1 MSETI
6 NGVSILSAETKRALV
21 ADVQFF
27 ETYTSAAF
35 NRKMRGIVKPGFY
48 AGFDAVLAGGL
59 KINITSAN
67 ESGKRGVASVDVGEY
82 QISVQQVEDIGF
94 TLPAGATTRV
104 VLEANYQNGVKTN
117 QVDSNSG
124 IQAARL
130 FLADVSVAL
139 AGNQLELC
147 RFTVPAGTVNL
158 TQAMLSKQNR
168 PDKSIGIEL
177 SNDAEGSTTEGDAY
191 KAATIAA
198 LKRALALSVQARGE
212 LPDTANLNKYGPTP
226 DRVGQ
231 WSKSTVTGATIANG
245 YPENDA
251 IGVVEVSKAGASNGT
266 QRFTLANGNV
276 YTRSLTATWN
286 GVDGPWGA
294 WNAPYE
300 EAPYPDVWIPFND
313 SLTMLAGSGPYDRIN
328 FGDQYAE
335 LTTRSVKFTRATTA
349 TYIDKSGV
357 LQFAEINEPRFEK
370 EGLLIEGQSANL
382 IANSTSA
389 ASWQVVNTTVTAADI
404 AGPDG
409 TTGNVV
415 RISAVGNP
423 NAQTGSAINV
433 PITNLTTGDYCAFS
447 VFAKAD
453 THSIIQLRWLGSATT
468 GVTNRILNVNLL
480 TGEMGPHTLAYAKVT
495 PMANGW
501 WRILAVTPID
511 GDLTG
516 YVSADPGIELIN
528 SLKDVRRP
536 LVSLAAG
543 AGVYLYGPQLEAG
556 YNSTSYIQTAGA
568 IATRAADA
576 CTLQRAGN
584 DNYYGQFTYSAVVH
598 TNGPSQVSSSANQRR
613 CIMAIYPSTT
623 EWVLSYLEPSA
634 GSTGKVRCSYGSDS
648 YLQGAKAVDDG
659 GQHRVTFSTNLTQNT
674 VAVDGVISKGG
685 TLARPVPVPTA
696 SSLYEVI
703 YFGASSGTPS
713 TNVRMLNG
721 HIRDLRIW
729 HSALNDNQIKGL
741 R

>member
-231 WSKSTVTGATIANG
+231 WSKSTATGATIVNG

-266 QRFTLANGNV
+266 QRFTLVNGNV
-276 YTRSLTATWN
+276 YTRSLTAAWN

-300 EAPYPDVWIPFND
+300 EAPFPDVWIPLND
-313 SLTMLAGSGPYDRIN
+313 SLTMLAGFGPYDRIT

-335 LTTRSVKFTRATTA
+335 LPTRSVKFSRATTA
-349 TYIDKSGV
+349 TYIDKSGE
-357 LQFAEINEPRFEK
+357 LQIAEINEPRFEK
-370 EGLLIEGQSANL
+370 EGLLIEQQSTNL
-382 IANSTSA
+382 LKWSSPKEESPGFRNGEGVSVAYLAGGGVEITKIGDTGVWFEQNTGATDYNPLSPASA
-389 ASWQVVNTTVTAADI
+389 SAYLTI
-404 AGPDG
+404 PDG
-409 TTGNVV
+409 VALDFGMM
-415 RISAVGNP
+415 RY
-423 NAQTGSAINV
+423 NA
-433 PITNLTTGDYCAFS
+433 
-447 VFAKAD
+447 
-453 THSIIQLRWLGSATT
+453 
-468 GVTNRILNVNLL
+468 
-480 TGEMGPHTLAYAKVT
+480 
-495 PMANGW
+495 
-501 WRILAVTPID
+501 ID
-511 GDLTG
+511 GDRSTSGIIPAVNGRNTISAQAVGGTALQRLGVRVSFPASFPMGGKVVMDRMQVEPLALT
-516 YVSADPGIELIN
+516 
-528 SLKDVRRP
+528 
-536 LVSLAAG
+536 
-543 AGVYLYGPQLEAG
+543 
-556 YNSTSYIQTAGA
+556 TSYIPTNGSPV
-568 IATRAADA
+568 TRAADN
-576 CTLQRAGN
+576 CTLPRSGN
-584 DNYYGQFTYSAVVH
+584 DNYYGEFSYSVEVH
-598 TNGPSQVSSSANQRR
+598 ANGLTQTSSDANDRRHILSIFPSS
-613 CIMAIYPSTT
+613 T
-623 EWVLSYLEPSA
+623 EWVMSYMEPSA
-634 GSTGKVRCSYGSDS
+634 GSTGKVRQTYGPATYIQSS
-648 YLQGAKAVDDG
+648 KAIDDG
-659 GQHRVTFSTNLTQNT
+659 KTHLVAFTTNLIKNALT
-674 VAVDGVISKGG
+674 VDGSEVAIG
-685 TLARPVPVPTA
+685 TQVRPVPGSVSAINQLIVLGAT
-696 SSLYEVI
+696 SSL
-703 YFGASSGTPS
+703 T
-713 TNVRMLNG
+713 RMLNG
-721 HIRDLRIW
+721 HLRNLRIW
-729 HSALNDNQIKGL
+729 HKTLTPNQIKGL

>member
-6 NGVSILSAETKRALV
+6 SGVSILSAETKRALV

-82 QISVQQVEDIGF
+82 QISVQQVEDVGF

-231 WSKSTVTGATIANG
+231 WSKSTATGATIVNG

-266 QRFTLANGNV
+266 QRFTLVNGNV
-276 YTRSLTATWN
+276 YTRSLTAAWN

-300 EAPYPDVWIPFND
+300 EAPFPDVWIPLND
-313 SLTMLAGSGPYDRIN
+313 SLTMLAGFGPYDRIT

-335 LTTRSVKFTRATTA
+335 LPTRSVKLTRATTA

-357 LQFAEINEPRFEK
+357 LQVADINEPRFEK
-370 EGLLIEGQSANL
+370 EGLLIEGQSTNL
-382 IANSTSA
+382 LRWSSPVQTSGTFRNSPNVGISFLPAGGVELTKEASTGFWFEQNTGATDYDPANSA
-389 ASWQVVNTTVTAADI
+389 ALSVNLKFK
-404 AGPDG
+404 DG
-409 TTGNVV
+409 LDV
-415 RISAVGNP
+415 RLQLLRYSSEGDVGVASISAVNGRNTLSIP
-423 NAQTGSAINV
+423 VVGGTVLQRLGLRITVGDTV
-433 PITNLTTGDYCAFS
+433 PI
-447 VFAKAD
+447 
-453 THSIIQLRWLGSATT
+453 
-468 GVTNRILNVNLL
+468 
-480 TGEMGPHTLAYAKVT
+480 GEVVIVDRMQ
-495 PMANGW
+495 
-501 WRILAVTPID
+501 
-511 GDLTG
+511 
-516 YVSADPGIELIN
+516 IE
-528 SLKDVRRP
+528 
-536 LVSLAAG
+536 
-543 AGVYLYGPQLEAG
+543 PQAIA
-556 YNSTSYIQTAGA
+556 TSYIPTNGTPV
-568 IATRAADA
+568 TRAADD
-576 CTLQRAGN
+576 CTFQRSGN
-584 DNYYGQFTYSAVVH
+584 DNWWGPITISVDVH
-598 TNGPSQVSSSANQRR
+598 CSELTSSGLSTSERR
-613 CIMAIYPSTT
+613 GILAFYPSSGEYAVMMLDATT
-623 EWVLSYLEPSA
+623 TQSGRLAFAYGNATFNFYPGRIDDGKVHRVVSVSDTLTNKSVVDSGNPSNPTVA
-634 GSTGKVRCSYGSDS
+634 TKQSTGAITSGNTIILLGS
-648 YLQGAKAVDDG
+648 GAGATVS
-659 GQHRVTFSTNLTQNT
+659 GQRS
-674 VAVDGVISKGG
+674 
-685 TLARPVPVPTA
+685 
-696 SSLYEVI
+696 
-703 YFGASSGTPS
+703 
-713 TNVRMLNG
+713 LNG
-721 HIRDLRIW
+721 HIRNLRIW
-729 HSALNDNQIKGL
+729 HKALTPNQIKGL